1 MQLAT
6 PEPMPLRNVLESN
19 QLCQMLGIRYPI
31 CQAGMY
37 SVAYGKLAAA
47 VSNAGGLGV
56 IGSAFMDPEQLRREL
71 QLVKNETDKPYG
83 VDILFAE
90 VGGGDATASGYTQEV
105 EDHIAV
111 TFEEGCSV
119 IVSGLGDPGR
129 IVPRAHD
136 AGMKVMSLVGT
147 SRQAKKVEVSG
158 VDAVIASG
166 QEGGGHV
173 GRVGTLPLV
182 AKVVDSVDI
191 PVLAAGGI
199 SDGRGL
205 VAALALGAQGVWM
218 GTRFIA
224 TKEARGHHNYK
235 QKIVDIDEDGT
246 IVTRGHSGKTARII
260 RNKFTEYWASHEK
273 DIKPFPYQ
281 LREVGEPAS
290 VRGRMEGDVE
300 HGVLAAGQGSGV
312 IDSIPPAGAVVE
324 AIMAEARAVFD
335 VWSR

>member
-1 MQLAT
+1 MALT
-6 PEPMPLRNVLESN
+6 DILENNPL
-19 QLCQMLGIRYPI
+19 CGMLGIRYPV

-37 SVAYGKLAAA
+37 SVAYGRLAAA

-56 IGSAFMDPEQLRREL
+56 IGSAFMDPEDLRREIR
-71 QLVKNETDKPYG
+71 LVREETDRPYG

-90 VGGGDATASGYTQEV
+90 VSGGDETASGYTQEV

-111 TFEEGCSV
+111 TFEEGASV
-119 IVSGLGDPGR
+119 IVSGLGNPGR
-129 IVPRAHD
+129 IVPRAHA
-136 AGMKVMSLVGT
+136 AGMKVMALVGT
-147 SRQAKKVEVSG
+147 SRQARRVEAAG

-166 QEGGGHV
+166 HEGGGHV

-182 AKVVDSVDI
+182 ARVVDSVNI

-224 TKEARGHHNYK
+224 TEEARGHINYK
-235 QKIVDIDEDGT
+235 RKIVDIDEDGT
-246 IVTRGHSGKTARII
+246 TVTRGHSGKTARII
-260 RNKFTEYWASHEK
+260 RNGFTEYWAAHQAE
-273 DIKPFPYQ
+273 IKPFPYQ

-290 VRGRMEGDVE
+290 VRGRIEGDTE
-300 HGVLAAGQGSGV
+300 NGVLAAGQGSGT
-312 IDSIPPAGAVVE
+312 IDSIPPAGEVVRQ
-324 AIMAEARAVFD
+324 IMTEAREVLEK
-335 VWSR
+335 WSLDGDSR

>member
-1 MQLAT
+1 M
-6 PEPMPLRNVLESN
+6 PEQMPLSGILENNS
-19 QLCQMLGIRYPI
+19 LCRMLGVRYPV

-37 SVAYGKLAAA
+37 SVAYGRLAAA

-56 IGSAFMDPEQLRREL
+56 IGSAFMEPEQLRKEI
-71 QLVKNETDKPYG
+71 QLVKNETDRPYG

-90 VGGGDATASGYTQEV
+90 VRGGDDTASGYTKEV
-105 EDHIAV
+105 EEHIEV
-111 TFEEGCSV
+111 TFEEGASV
-119 IVSGLGDPGR
+119 LVSGLGDPGR

-136 AGMKVMSLVGT
+136 AGMKVMALVGT
-147 SRQAKKVEVSG
+147 SRQAKKVEASG

-166 QEGGGHV
+166 HEGGGHV

-182 AKVVDSVDI
+182 AKVVDSVSI

-205 VAALALGAQGVWM
+205 VAALALGAKGVWM

-224 TKEARGHHNYK
+224 TEEARGHINYK

-260 RNKFTEYWASHEK
+260 RNRFTEYWAQHEA

-290 VRGRMEGDVE
+290 VRGRIEGDTE
-300 HGVLAAGQGSGV
+300 DGVLAAGQGSGV
-312 IDSIPPAGAVVE
+312 IGSIPPAGTVVE
-324 AIMAEARAVFD
+324 DIIAEAKEVLEGWSGGAV
-335 VWSR
+335 